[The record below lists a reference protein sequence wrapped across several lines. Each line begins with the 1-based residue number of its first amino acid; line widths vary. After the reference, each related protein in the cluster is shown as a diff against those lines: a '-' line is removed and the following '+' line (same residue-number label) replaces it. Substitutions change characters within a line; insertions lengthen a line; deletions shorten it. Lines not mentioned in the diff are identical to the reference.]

1 MTLIKADRTDIFF
14 QYKQV
19 LNPKHADRKFHK
31 RSPYAFSLK
40 KRIHIELC
48 KLSAFYMN
56 HSFDDPVVIHP
67 DIFQSFWIAH
77 IVQHQRVNLHLAK

>member
-1 MTLIKADRTDIFF
+1 MTLIKSGSHGQFF
-14 QYKQV
+14 PIQTV

-48 KLSAFYMN
+48 KFSAFYMN

-67 DIFQSFWIAH
+67 DIS
-77 IVQHQRVNLHLAK
+77 NLSGLLI